1 MQIILYVNHSER
13 NAINK
18 VIDSDN
24 TLTGSLRSESSVITP
39 SFMVEIE
46 NPSNY
51 NYCYIED
58 FHRYYFISDIT
69 SIRTGI
75 WKIDCLVDVLMSF
88 KTDILDLYVT
98 VNHNSAPN
106 QECYMAG
113 DVWQSTV
120 KTKTDVINFP
130 TGLLDSGEYIL
141 ITSGGVAGGA

>member
-39 SFMVEIE
+39 SFVVEIE

-51 NYCYIED
+51 NYCYIEA

-75 WKIDCLVDVLMSF
+75 WKIDCTVDVLMSF
-88 KTDILDLYVT
+88 KTDILNLYVT

-106 QECYMAG
+106 QECYMSG
-113 DVWQSTV
+113 DVWKSTV